1 MYGEQGWQAQPPGPV
16 GPGGPGGPMQP
27 GPGMGPP
34 GGGGKTHVVWT
45 ALLAGVFAVLLV
57 VSLVADMPSK
67 SFEELAGDVPGLSGD
82 DLTLDG
88 LEDGGDL
95 GGADGLDGLDGLDD
109 LEDLEGLEDSG
120 GAGDIG
126 GSGGGDAGGSGSDAS
141 GGSGG
146 GDSGGVEPAP
156 DPVGDAFR
164 DVQQGDCLQ
173 VWDTGGEWSAN
184 QPYEVNCSSSDAV
197 MWVSAVSDSAL
208 DCPTGAG
215 QWYWEYTHTDYSRTV
230 ICMTR
235 QFQEGYCFMAKQ
247 EGSGS
252 NAKIVDGNLMSL
264 IDCDSATVPSPYNQ
278 ILHITGVYSAPASP
292 DSTDCARVQGDQ
304 TYYWYWV
311 VDDGDTLLCTM
322 VYGS

>member
-1 MYGEQGWQAQPPGPV
+1 MYGEQGWQAQP
-16 GPGGPGGPMQP
+16 
-27 GPGMGPP
+27 GPGMPGAP
-34 GGGGKTHVVWT
+34 GGGGNTHVVWS
-45 ALLAGVFAVLLV
+45 ALLAAAFALLLV

-67 SFEELAGDVPGLSGD
+67 SYEELAGSVPGLSED
-82 DLTLDG
+82 DLSLDG
-88 LEDGGDL
+88 LEGGGDLGDL
-95 GGADGLDGLDGLDD
+95 GGADGLGGLDD
-109 LEDLEGLEDSG
+109 LEGLESSG

-126 GSGGGDAGGSGSDAS
+126 GSGESASSGGSEGSGAS

-146 GDSGGVEPAP
+146 AGGSGSGSSSGSGGSGSGGAEPAP

-164 DVQQGDCLQ
+164 AVQQGDCLQ
-173 VWDTGGEWSAN
+173 VWDTGGEWSAS
-184 QPYEVNCSSSDAV
+184 QPHEVNCSSKDAV
-197 MWVSAVSDSAL
+197 MWVSKVSDSSL
-208 DCPTGAG
+208 DCATGAG
-215 QWYWEYTHTDYSRTV
+215 QWYWEHLHADYSRTV

-235 QFQEGYCFMAKQ
+235 QFRVGYCFMAKQ

-264 IDCDSATVPSPYNQ
+264 IECDAKTVPSPYNQ
-278 ILHITGVYSAPASP
+278 IMHITGVYDAPSSP